1 MTLAD
6 AVVNE
11 ALEYDGAIDDEKDTG
26 RPTRHNWEALQTFF
40 TVVPGW
46 VWTPARI
53 RQAKTPWKFITENG
67 ADNGHKVHWCGIFA
81 TWAMHQAGC
90 PVHWRGDKGIFWE
103 NKLMSFLDL

>member
-26 RPTRHNWEALQTFF
+26 RTIRHNWEAFQTFF
-40 TVVPGW
+40 SVVPGW

-67 ADNGHKVHWCGIFA
+67 ADSG
-81 TWAMHQAGC
+81 QSC
-90 PVHWRGDKGIFWE
+90 PHERSAFSRASCRHRSRRRTACNAFRG
-103 NKLMSFLDL
+103 